1 MTWATSFLALRGTG
15 GDGILM
21 GARASTPY
29 AGWIQ
34 AGYTNNIGTSHHYPL
49 SLQPHGAN
57 VGIGTVTP
65 VAPLHVATEGTDG
78 HAFGGKNMSLTTS
91 YHTGAQLAIVLG
103 NHQGC
108 YVKVFVT
115 GDWSNHSAIAFLG
128 EYFIRNGA
136 AGYGQPG
143 MIIREVD
150 DTYGD
155 DSISSQIVD
164 EPSTD
169 TFQIQFKLNASSG
182 TSSGKLTYQV
192 MGQFD
197 TLT

>member
-1 MTWATSFLALRGTG
+1 MF
-15 GDGILM
+15 I
-21 GARASTPY
+21 
-29 AGWIQ
+29 
-34 AGYTNNIGTSHHYPL
+34 
-49 SLQPHGAN
+49 
-57 VGIGTVTP
+57 
-65 VAPLHVATEGTDG
+65 
-78 HAFGGKNMSLTTS
+78 
-91 YHTGAQLAIVLG
+91 
-103 NHQGC
+103 
-108 YVKVFVT
+108 T
-115 GDWSNHSAIAFLG
+115 GDWSSHSAMAFLG